1 MGGVLVLIT
10 SVEVGRSEGGSVVV
24 MRLLVVLVVVSSASS
39 LSSSSST
46 EEVDEGEEEEDC
58 GADWLWRWV
67 VVVMAGGGVK

>member
-46 EEVDEGEEEEDC
+46 EEVDEEEEDC